1 MKFPAIKRST
11 AQRAPRR
18 RSSTAA
24 PHPLIAVL
32 DDDAAVRAILVHL
45 LESRFTVISAP
56 DSARLRRLTR
66 AKPPDLF
73 VIDIHLRDENG
84 IAVAR
89 RIRRTSRA
97 PVLFLS
103 GDGSEKTMV
112 EALGIS
118 HSDFLTKPF
127 HPGVLFAR
135 IRNALAAHERR
146 AADTG
151 DAPRHRAPSAG
162 EIDLDRRI
170 LRGRSPGAI
179 GLTDVESRLLAG
191 LARALPGA
199 ASRRELSQTIFGVDW
214 GPTSRRVD
222 VHVSHL
228 RRKLEDAAGVTA
240 RIVSVRGYGYRLDDV

>member
-11 AQRAPRR
+11 AQRTTRR
-18 RSSTAA
+18 RTGAAA

-32 DDDAAVRAILVHL
+32 DDDPAVRAILVHL
-45 LESRFTVISAP
+45 LQSRFTVISAP
-56 DSARLRRLTR
+56 DSTCLRRLTR

-89 RIRRTSRA
+89 RIRRTSLV

-118 HSDFLTKPF
+118 HSDFLAKPF

-135 IRNALAAHERR
+135 LRNALAAHERR
-146 AADTG
+146 AADAG
-151 DAPRHRAPSAG
+151 DAPKQSAPSAG
-162 EIDLDRRI
+162 KIVLARRI
-170 LRGRSPGAI
+170 LRGRGPDAI
-179 GLTDVESRLLAG
+179 GLTDVESRLLAS
-191 LARALPGA
+191 LAHALPGA

-228 RRKLEDAAGVTA
+228 RRKLEDATGVTA
-240 RIVSVRGYGYRLDDV
+240 RIVSVRGYGYRLDGV